1 MPKCFT
7 TTMPNGWVYC
17 MTNSSMLNIVKIGF
31 TNDLDRRLK
40 EANAHNTFRPPQPY
54 KYEFAKLVVDHT
66 VKEKKLHII
75 LGNKRINPRK
85 EFFESSVEKI
95 RQLFDL
101 IDGEY
106 YEFENKNRQSTEHME
121 KYNITE
127 NALEDNA
134 LEDEYTQFSKWV
146 NDYCI
151 IDGDGK
157 VSLRELTEK
166 SGLSENEIKCFMKQL
181 GHRYLPF
188 RFPSDEN
195 GNYDQGGYKGV
206 ELLHFTEKCKIM
218 GRFAI

>member
-1 MPKCFT
+1 MPKGFT
-7 TTMPNGWVYC
+7 TTTPNGWVYC
-17 MTNSSMLNIVKIGF
+17 MTNSSMPNVVKIGF

-40 EANAHNTFRPPQPY
+40 EANAHDTFRPPQPY
-54 KYEFAKLVVDHT
+54 KYEFAKLVLDHT

-75 LGNKRINPRK
+75 LDNKRINPRK
-85 EFFESSVEKI
+85 EFFAESSVEKI

-106 YEFENKNRQSTEHME
+106 DEFENKNRQSTE
-121 KYNITE
+121 
-127 NALEDNA
+127 NALD
-134 LEDEYTQFSKWV
+134 DEYTKFSKWT

-157 VSLRELTEK
+157 VSLSELTEK